1 MPESVAVRFP
11 VGVPS
16 ESFQLLENNT
26 RNIPVYN
33 AIRLHPTDAQFLPAL
48 ASGTE
53 LDVPVATTP
62 VKFQTLSAFS
72 GFHPD
77 KSSAKSM
84 KRISH
89 DSHGQSAKRHA
100 GFLPK

>member
-1 MPESVAVRFP
+1 MPESVPVRFP
-11 VGVPS
+11 VEVLS
-16 ESFQLLENNT
+16 ESFQLLGNNT

-33 AIRLHPTDAQFLPAL
+33 VIRLHPTDARFLPAL
-48 ASGTE
+48 ASETE
-53 LDVPVATTP
+53 LDVPAATTP
-62 VKFQTLSAFS
+62 VKFQTLSAFA

-84 KRISH
+84 KKISH